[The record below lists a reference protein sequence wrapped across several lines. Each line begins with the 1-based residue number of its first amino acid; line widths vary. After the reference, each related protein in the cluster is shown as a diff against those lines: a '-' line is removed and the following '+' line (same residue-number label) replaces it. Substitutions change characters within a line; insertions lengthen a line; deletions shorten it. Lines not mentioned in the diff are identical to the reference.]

1 MQFNVY
7 VERDNI
13 VIFFFLLLLRLL
25 NKENTYK
32 MQEVRIE
39 KFENTLINQRMQ
51 LFANGLGDSQK
62 IHDHFPE
69 TDTLVRGPF
78 CILTW
83 HIREQNMFPLFI
95 MQRVFR
101 GYLLQ
106 YKFDE

>member
-1 MQFNVY
+1 M
-7 VERDNI
+7 
-13 VIFFFLLLLRLL
+13 
-25 NKENTYK
+25 YK